1 MVDHYFAALDDKDCE
16 DLELPVGFNHEMF
29 RDWRII
35 GLTLVTGTTVMAVAS
50 IAVAL
55 RGTLL
60 HVAMY
65 RLWILRRPRKRD
77 WNMKFYMQDGGII
90 VLDLSYRMQQ
100 THIAFIQENLKYSSA
115 K

>member
-16 DLELPVGFNHEMF
+16 DLELPVVDLIMKCV
-29 RDWRII
+29 R
-35 GLTLVTGTTVMAVAS
+35 TTVMEVAS

-77 WNMKFYMQDGGII
+77 WNMKFYMQDGG
-90 VLDLSYRMQQ
+90 
-100 THIAFIQENLKYSSA
+100 K
-115 K
+115 